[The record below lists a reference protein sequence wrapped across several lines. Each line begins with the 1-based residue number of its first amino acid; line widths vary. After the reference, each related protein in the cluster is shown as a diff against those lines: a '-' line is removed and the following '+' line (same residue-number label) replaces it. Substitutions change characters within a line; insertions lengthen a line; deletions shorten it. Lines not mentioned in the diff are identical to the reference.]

1 MVRQHGYTL
10 LEVVFAMA
18 IFGIFCA
25 VLFTLTAEMRF
36 YEKRLPVN
44 MHKNPQ
50 MIAVLSRIRRD
61 VLDAASR
68 QPYEKT
74 YGEYTSS
81 EKVLI
86 IETMMPNGGQQT
98 VIWDFRTPGEVR
110 RRAYN
115 VGVPQE
121 WVSRGLPVDFAN
133 VEIGAVKITD
143 GAAWA
148 ARITA
153 KDEKGRIAI
162 DTILQPRATE

>member
-1 MVRQHGYTL
+1 MVKARGYTL

-18 IFGIFCA
+18 IFGLLCA

-50 MIAVLSRIRRD
+50 VIAVLSRLRRD

-74 YGEYTSS
+74 YGGYTSS
-81 EKVLI
+81 GKVLI
-86 IETMMPNGGQQT
+86 IDTMVMNEGQQT
-98 VIWDFRTPGEVR
+98 VVWDFRTPGEVR
-110 RRAYN
+110 RRAFQ
-115 VGVPQE
+115 VGVAQD
-121 WVSRGLPVDFAN
+121 WVTRGLPVDFAS
-133 VEIGAVKITD
+133 VEIDALKTGTNS
-143 GAAWA
+143 AWA
-148 ARITA
+148 TRITA